1 MTPLDIKKQ
10 TFTRKWQGL
19 DPAQVETFLERVARE
34 FEELNRQNVQLQ
46 EKLKASE
53 ERVYHFCLIE
63 KTLQDT
69 AITLQKTLE
78 EKRRAAEQ
86 EGELIL
92 QQARQRAE
100 EESRAAREQTAMLR
114 SEIQSLEGQRREF
127 FLKMKNLLQS
137 QSQALEALQQVEPQV
152 QIG

>member
-19 DPAQVETFLERVARE
+19 DPGQVEAFLERVARE
-34 FEELNRQNVQLQ
+34 FEELNRQNMELQ
-46 EKLKASE
+46 ERVKASE
-53 ERVYHFCLIE
+53 ERLHHFSLIE

-78 EKRRAAEQ
+78 EKRKFSEQ

-92 QQARQRAE
+92 QQARQHAE
-100 EESRAAREQTAMLR
+100 EESRASREQAAVLR
-114 SEIQSLEGQRREF
+114 SEIQALEGQRREF
-127 FLKMKNLLQS
+127 FMRMRSLLQT
-137 QSQALEALQQVEPQV
+137 QSQALEALQQSDPVA
-152 QIG
+152 

>member
-10 TFTRKWQGL
+10 AFTRKWKGL
-19 DPAQVETFLERVARE
+19 DPAQVEMFLERVARE
-34 FEELNRQNVQLQ
+34 FEELNRQNAELQ
-46 EKLKASE
+46 ERLKASE
-53 ERVYHFCLIE
+53 ERVHHFSLIE

-78 EKRRAAEQ
+78 EKRKMAEQ

-100 EESRAAREQTAMLR
+100 KESSASREQATVLR
-114 SEIQSLEGQRREF
+114 LEIQALEGQRREF
-127 FLKMKNLLQS
+127 FLRMRGLIQG
-137 QSQALEALQQVEPQV
+137 QSQALEALQQSEPAS
-152 QIG
+152 

>member
-19 DPAQVETFLERVARE
+19 DPEQVEAFLDRVARE
-34 FEELNRQNVQLQ
+34 FEELNKQNFQLQ
-46 EKLKASE
+46 ERLKTSE
-53 ERVYHFCLIE
+53 ERGHHFSLIE

-69 AITLQKTLE
+69 AVTLQKTVE
-78 EKRRAAEQ
+78 EKRKSAEQ

-100 EESRAAREQTAMLR
+100 EESLASREHAAALRA
-114 SEIQSLEGQRREF
+114 EIQSLEGQRREF
-127 FLKMKNLLQS
+127 FIRMRALIEG
-137 QSQALEALQQVEPQV
+137 QSQALEALQQSGQAA
-152 QIG
+152 